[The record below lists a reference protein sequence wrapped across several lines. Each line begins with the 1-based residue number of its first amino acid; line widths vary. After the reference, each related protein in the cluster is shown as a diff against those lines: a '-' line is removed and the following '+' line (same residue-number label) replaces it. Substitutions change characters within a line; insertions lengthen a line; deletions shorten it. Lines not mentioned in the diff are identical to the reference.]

1 MSSQNYWADN
11 LRILQWMISDVNEE
25 KTVLHDIK
33 SSFCYHVLEQ
43 KYIPSS
49 KSQTAEIISA
59 ILACDSDHE
68 IWSKTTFDEKEQDT
82 YMERLIEATQCTPKE
97 RKDSFEMWCY
107 IKKCGFAEEYA
118 DGFRKHYGQ
127 LIRNDLTCITKMIDA
142 REQDISINP
151 SHRLSTEEES
161 YNFQSVI
168 VGITEK

>member
-68 IWSKTTFDEKEQDT
+68 IWSKTTFDEKEQDC
-82 YMERLIEATQCTPKE
+82 YMLLILL
-97 RKDSFEMWCY
+97 SS
-107 IKKCGFAEEYA
+107 
-118 DGFRKHYGQ
+118 Q
-127 LIRNDLTCITKMIDA
+127 LKTIPVTGSMDHTARRIIFKLFHMKIPESKQMCIQNI
-142 REQDISINP
+142 
-151 SHRLSTEEES
+151 
-161 YNFQSVI
+161 VI
-168 VGITEK
+168 GTL

>member
-68 IWSKTTFDEKEQDT
+68 IWSKTTFDEKEQD
-82 YMERLIEATQCTPKE
+82 
-97 RKDSFEMWCY
+97 CY
-107 IKKCGFAEEYA
+107 IRDFSERFGIATLREMLLASDLDLVFYVFLKKCC
-118 DGFRKHYGQ
+118 
-127 LIRNDLTCITKMIDA
+127 LIRFNTVPLYSSEHRQTKLDSKNCRTLKTACLPNTI
-142 REQDISINP
+142 RLNP
-151 SHRLSTEEES
+151 
-161 YNFQSVI
+161 I
-168 VGITEK
+168 

>member
-68 IWSKTTFDEKEQDT
+68 IWSKTTFDEKEQD
-82 YMERLIEATQCTPKE
+82 
-97 RKDSFEMWCY
+97 CY
-107 IKKCGFAEEYA
+107 I
-118 DGFRKHYGQ
+118 R
-127 LIRNDLTCITKMIDA
+127 DA
-142 REQDISINP
+142 IPTSLP
-151 SHRLSTEEES
+151 SP
-161 YNFQSVI
+161 VP
-168 VGITEK
+168 